1 MKKFLLSLASVALL
15 TGSASA
21 ADLLFDLK
29 FGKEHNVDERF
40 YAGNN
45 NYTGTFT
52 YTMSDNETFS
62 VSNFNNNNNGWDFIK
77 CGRKKYD
84 SVGYITTDFM
94 VAEQVT
100 SIELTIP
107 AWTPDKVNSIM
118 LQTATSIDGD
128 ANDETRW
135 STVAIH
141 SATYDDETAKTVTL
155 NNSAPAANRYYR
167 IAFDCVSS
175 TGNGLVSLSEVK
187 YYGEPAGEDV
197 QKPAGFSFTQSK
209 IYTTTKLGATA
220 PELSNPNNVAVT
232 YSSSDPAVVEVAADG
247 TIKVKGEGTA
257 EITATSEESAE
268 YLAGSAKYA
277 VVVAPEAL
285 NHDEFM
291 AASKESGDVIYVN
304 FYYTVAYV
312 NGSYIYAASIY
323 DDPVLFFNSGSTY
336 EPGDRLKA
344 GYFVEFSPFNNLPE
358 WKFIGDFPEV
368 FMNDIYTPQ
377 KFTSADEVSLN
388 QVCYLANVTFNEET
402 PTEKG
407 KTFKGIMADGSEFT
421 FYTQWALDDAVA
433 PGTYNVYG
441 AMGCY
446 KTTIEFFPISY
457 EVYEADP
464 EIPTSLN
471 ITSDANEMSYEFKP
485 AGSDEMPFPTLSVT
499 ATTDKE
505 SATFEIEVPEGWTT
519 FAYMPLNSDVD
530 IEPLRRAPGINI
542 EWIPVEYLTAEGY
555 VTGNELKI
563 PSNISEY
570 QNALYLVKG
579 TQVCSN
585 VPIVYTFNVAYDINS
600 GVDGINAADDAEAVY
615 YNLSGAKV
623 ANPENGV
630 FIKVA
635 DGKAE
640 KVVL

>member
-1 MKKFLLSLASVALL
+1 
-15 TGSASA
+15 
-21 ADLLFDLK
+21 
-29 FGKEHNVDERF
+29 
-40 YAGNN
+40 
-45 NYTGTFT
+45 
-52 YTMSDNETFS
+52 
-62 VSNFNNNNNGWDFIK
+62 
-77 CGRKKYD
+77 
-84 SVGYITTDFM
+84 
-94 VAEQVT
+94 
-100 SIELTIP
+100 
-107 AWTPDKVNSIM
+107 
-118 LQTATSIDGD
+118 
-128 ANDETRW
+128 
-135 STVAIH
+135 
-141 SATYDDETAKTVTL
+141 
-155 NNSAPAANRYYR
+155 
-167 IAFDCVSS
+167 
-175 TGNGLVSLSEVK
+175 
-187 YYGEPAGEDV
+187 
-197 QKPAGFSFTQSK
+197 
-209 IYTTTKLGATA
+209 
-220 PELSNPNNVAVT
+220 
-232 YSSSDPAVVEVAADG
+232 
-247 TIKVKGEGTA
+247 
-257 EITATSEESAE
+257 
-268 YLAGSAKYA
+268 
-277 VVVAPEAL
+277 
-285 NHDEFM
+285 
-291 AASKESGDVIYVN
+291 
-304 FYYTVAYV
+304 
-312 NGSYIYAASIY
+312 
-323 DDPVLFFNSGSTY
+323 
-336 EPGDRLKA
+336 
-344 GYFVEFSPFNNLPE
+344 
-358 WKFIGDFPEV
+358 
-368 FMNDIYTPQ
+368 MNDIYTPQ
-377 KFTSADEVSLN
+377 KFTSADEVPLN

-485 AGSDEMPFPTLSVT
+485 AGSDEMPYPTLSVT

-635 DGKAE
+635 GGKAE